1 MGRDIEG
8 VETGQGDWKDAAWK
22 RKRERETSMQV
33 GQSVKLVV
41 SVHLILVSTFA
52 LRMTGRTINEF
63 ASSSEATRRFSL
75 PLPPFHPVFPH

>member
-1 MGRDIEG
+1 
-8 VETGQGDWKDAAWK
+8 
-22 RKRERETSMQV
+22 MQV

-75 PLPPFHPVFPH
+75 PLPPFHSVSTTDLVLRSTTSSTAFL